1 MIECQFAIVPK
12 HNVKQPIDARIIG
25 SSWTV
30 KTNTK
35 KSKIQQLISRNYGRR
50 FGEVIIQRGICK

>member
-50 FGEVIIQRGICK
+50 FGEVII